1 MDSEMDARC
10 AKSRASLDSPRICVF
25 QGVGKK
31 RKRAIDD
38 GKVKR
43 ARALKRER
51 EREKKILA
59 RARVLERKK
68 GSVPTFEI
76 SRAKPTFLSLYSF
89 NFF

>member
-1 MDSEMDARC
+1 MDARC

-43 ARALKRER
+43 ARVEKRER
-51 EREKKILA
+51 EREKNTRA
-59 RARVLERKK
+59 RAC
-68 GSVPTFEI
+68 P
-76 SRAKPTFLSLYSF
+76 RAQKR
-89 NFF
+89 

>member
-31 RKRAIDD
+31 RKRVIDD

-59 RARVLERKK
+59 RARVPERKK